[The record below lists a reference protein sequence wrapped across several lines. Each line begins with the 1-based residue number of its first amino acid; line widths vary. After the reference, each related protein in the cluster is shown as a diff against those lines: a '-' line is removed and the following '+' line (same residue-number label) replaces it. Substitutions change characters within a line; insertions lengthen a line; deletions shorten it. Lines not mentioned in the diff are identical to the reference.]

1 MAGTALKIF
10 SYLPNPRVWK
20 ALIAADLLDLQ
31 VAVIGDKPSNL
42 DKWLWD
48 YQARLLEDHE
58 RHPDNPAARQ
68 SKRGF
73 SQTLF
78 KTDAFMLAHPF
89 GTVPA
94 GFSKDGNVG
103 IFESN
108 SILRA
113 VARLGDQGIGL
124 YGRDVMESSR
134 VDSFLDSILVF
145 SREAQEYLLA
155 IDKMT
160 AYQHERMAKAFEF
173 FSAGIEQTLQHNR
186 FLVGDEMTLADIA
199 FACDFSQ
206 FLRERLMQNR
216 LDSVDLHCISQD
228 AETKY
233 PKTFAH
239 LQSLSTRAVF
249 EKYLGDYNA
258 HIWA

>member
-1 MAGTALKIF
+1 MSEPVLKVF

-20 ALIAADLLDLQ
+20 ALIAADLLNLQ
-31 VAVIGDKPSNL
+31 IEVAGDKPSNL

-48 YQARLLEDHE
+48 HQARLLEDHE
-58 RHPDNPAARQ
+58 RHSGNPAARE
-68 SKRGF
+68 SRRGF

-113 VARLGDQGIGL
+113 VARLGDQAIGL
-124 YGRDVMESSR
+124 YGRDVTEASR
-134 VDSFLDSILVF
+134 IDGFLDSILVF

-155 IDKMT
+155 MDQMT
-160 AYQHERMAKAFEF
+160 TYQYDRMAEAFEF

-216 LDSVDLHCISQD
+216 LDSVDLHCISHD
-228 AETKY
+228 AETIY
-233 PKTFAH
+233 PRTFAH
-239 LQSLSTRAVF
+239 LQSLSTHSVF

-258 HIWA
+258 HIWL

>member
-1 MAGTALKIF
+1 MPEPVLKVF

-20 ALIAADLLDLQ
+20 ALIAADLLNLQ
-31 VAVIGDKPSNL
+31 IEVVGDKPSNL

-48 YQARLLEDHE
+48 HQARLLEDHE
-58 RHPDNPAARQ
+58 RHADNPAARE

-94 GFSKDGNVG
+94 GFDKDGKVG

-113 VARLGDQGIGL
+113 VARLGDYGIGL
-124 YGRDVMESSR
+124 YGRDVLESSR

-155 IDKMT
+155 MDNMT
-160 AYQHERMAKAFEF
+160 PYQHERMAAAFEF
-173 FSAGIEQTLQHNR
+173 FSAGIEQTLQHNK
-186 FLVGDEMTLADIA
+186 FLVGERITLADIA

-216 LDSVDLHCISQD
+216 LDPIDLNCVSQE

-233 PKTFAH
+233 PKTFDY
-239 LQSLSTRAVF
+239 LQNLSRHKVF
-249 EKYLGDYNA
+249 AKYLGDYNA
-258 HIWA
+258 HIWR

>member
-1 MAGTALKIF
+1 MPEPALKIF

-20 ALIAADLLDLQ
+20 ALIAADLLNQQ
-31 VAVIGDKPSNL
+31 VEVIGDKPNNL

-58 RHPDNPAARQ
+58 RHSDNPAARK

-73 SQTLF
+73 SQTLY

-94 GFSKDGNVG
+94 GFSKDGSVG
-103 IFESN
+103 VFESN

-113 VARLGDQGIGL
+113 VARLAEDDSGL
-124 YGRDVMESSR
+124 YGRGVMESSR

-155 IDKMT
+155 MDTMT
-160 AYQHERMAKAFEF
+160 KYQHERMAKAFEF
-173 FSAGIEQTLQHNR
+173 FSSGIEQTLQHNR
-186 FLVGDEMTLADIA
+186 FLIGDEITLADIA
-199 FACDFSQ
+199 LACDFSQ

-216 LDSVDLHCISQD
+216 LDPIELNCVSHE
-228 AETKY
+228 AEIRY

-239 LQSLSTRAVF
+239 LQNLSKHEVF

-258 HIWA
+258 HLWS

>member
-1 MAGTALKIF
+1 MSEPVLKVF

-20 ALIAADLLDLQ
+20 ALIAADLLNLQ
-31 VAVIGDKPSNL
+31 IEVAGDKPSNL

-48 YQARLLEDHE
+48 HQARLLEDHE
-58 RHPDNPAARQ
+58 RHSGNPAARE
-68 SKRGF
+68 SRRGF

-113 VARLGDQGIGL
+113 VARLGDQAIGL
-124 YGRDVMESSR
+124 YGRDVTEASR
-134 VDSFLDSILVF
+134 IDGFLDSILVF

-155 IDKMT
+155 MDKMT
-160 AYQHERMAKAFEF
+160 TYQYERMAEAFEF

-216 LDSVDLHCISQD
+216 LDSVDLHCISHD
-228 AETKY
+228 AQTIY
-233 PKTFAH
+233 PRTFAH
-239 LQSLSTRAVF
+239 LQNLSTHAVF

-258 HIWA
+258 HIWL